1 MDRDSQPLVGVQ
13 RSTMKVAMRRV
24 AGVVVAVAA
33 EAVGNTIVVVVAIV
47 PASSVVLSLVV
58 EQPKTRRHMVEL
70 LARKYWVRVP
80 ADCSRCRK
88 QWLLLVDRMTEDI
101 GLVVVVE
108 LLVPGDNN
116 RPSTVVDRHCG
127 LLPLQVVVAR
137 RDDDDEE
144 EEEDACENRDNTA
157 RPPAWE
163 GVEEHEPWRE
173 VHVTI
178 GLVWRPTPV
187 VVVVFEQWRMD
198 GPLSWSR
205 RMEKEP
211 WSSSEWWLWSCSWWW
226 RTFQVAGGLW

>member
-13 RSTMKVAMRRV
+13 RSTMKVAMRSV
-24 AGVVVAVAA
+24 AGVVVAAVAA
-33 EAVGNTIVVVVAIV
+33 VAVGNTIVVVVAIV
-47 PASSVVLSLVV
+47 PASSVVLLLAVG
-58 EQPKTRRHMVEL
+58 QPKTRRHMVEL
-70 LARKYWVRVP
+70 LERKYWVRVP
-80 ADCSRCRK
+80 ADCSRWRK

-101 GLVVVVE
+101 GLVVE

-137 RDDDDEE
+137 RDDD

-187 VVVVFEQWRMD
+187 VVVLEQFRMH
-198 GPLSWSR
+198 GPLSSWSTW
-205 RMEKEP
+205 MEKE
-211 WSSSEWWLWSCSWWW
+211 SLSSEW
-226 RTFQVAGGLW
+226 